1 MPSMMQDHLS
11 RFEDRIQQIVE
22 GGFARLFAGRLHP
35 REVATR
41 LARAM
46 EDRAYPDAEGRM
58 TAPDIYVIRLN
69 PADHEALL
77 EAEPMIARS
86 LAEDLVELAQTG
98 ELALSGFPEVRLLA
112 DAEVEPY
119 HVEISAQLRGLHL
132 ETTEGYP
139 LDLETIPT
147 PNAAILLNGDRH
159 VPLDRPILNLGRQR
173 DNHIII
179 DDVRVS
185 RHHAQMRVRFGKYVI
200 FDLGSSGG
208 TTVNGKITKEAVLQ
222 SGDVVGLAGATF
234 IYVEETQSPD
244 DPKTGDSVRGTEPFS
259 PSTL

>member
-1 MPSMMQDHLS
+1 MMQDHLS

-22 GGFARLFAGRLHP
+22 GGFVRLFAARLHP

-58 TAPDIYVIRLN
+58 TAPDIYIIRLN
-69 PADHEALL
+69 PADHEAIL

-86 LAEDLVELAQTG
+86 LAEDLVELAQSG
-98 ELALSGFPEVRLLA
+98 DLGLSGFPEVRLLA
-112 DAEVEPY
+112 DADVEPY
-119 HVEISAQLRGLHL
+119 HLEISAQLRGLHL

-139 LDLETIPT
+139 LELEEAIPA
-147 PNAAILLNGDRH
+147 PAAAILLNGDRH
-159 VPLDRPILNLGRQR
+159 VPLDRPIINLGRQR
-173 DNHIII
+173 DNHIIL

-185 RHHAQMRVRFGKYVI
+185 RHHAQMRLRFGKYVI
-200 FDLGSSGG
+200 FDLASSGG
-208 TTVNGKITKEAVLQ
+208 TTVNGNTIKEAVLQ

-234 IYVEETQSPD
+234 IYIEESELPD
-244 DPKTGDSVRGTEPFS
+244 EPLSGDNRGTEPLS
-259 PSTL
+259 PTIL

>member
-35 REVATR
+35 KEVATR

-46 EDRAYPDAEGRM
+46 EDRAYLDAEGRM
-58 TAPDIYVIRLN
+58 TAPDIYIIRLN
-69 PADHEALL
+69 PADHEAVL

-98 ELALSGFPEVRLLA
+98 EFGLSGFPEVRLLA
-112 DAEVEPY
+112 DSDVAPY
-119 HVEISAQLRGLHL
+119 HVEISAQLRGQHL

-139 LDLETIPT
+139 LEEVPLPA
-147 PNAAILLNGDRH
+147 PKAAILLNGDQH
-159 VPLDRPILNLGRQR
+159 IPLDRPITNLGRQR
-173 DNHIII
+173 DNHIIL

-208 TTVNGKITKEAVLQ
+208 TTINGSPIKEAVLQ

-234 IYVEETQSPD
+234 IFVEEG
-244 DPKTGDSVRGTEPFS
+244 DPSEDSAAGDGVRGTEPYS
-259 PSTL
+259 PSGL